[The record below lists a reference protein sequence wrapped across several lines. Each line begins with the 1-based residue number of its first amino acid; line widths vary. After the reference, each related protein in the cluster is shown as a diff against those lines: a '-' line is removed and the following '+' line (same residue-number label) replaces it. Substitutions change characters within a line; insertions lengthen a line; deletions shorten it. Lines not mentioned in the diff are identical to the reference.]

1 MSGSLW
7 TRRQVIAGGAAGA
20 AGLLLPVGSWRAR
33 AKEPL
38 AKTTAGPIRGR
49 VEDRVFIFQGVP
61 YGMDTAKTRFMAPKP
76 PEPWT
81 AVRECLTWGPRTI
94 QPYTPPAPPRPVQQA
109 AAPAQPAA
117 PQPPRERGYYMPPDL
132 GEQSEDCLNLNV
144 WTRGLRDGKKRPVM
158 VYFHGGGYNVWHG
171 E

>member
-1 MSGSLW
+1 MGGSQW
-7 TRRQVIAGGAAGA
+7 TRRQVIAGGAVGA
-20 AGLLLPVGSWRAR
+20 AGLLLPAVGWSA
-33 AKEPL
+33 ASTEPL

-49 VEDRVFIFQGVP
+49 VEDGVFIFQGVP

-94 QPYTPPAPPRPVQQA
+94 QPYSPPAPPRSA
-109 AAPAQPAA
+109 AQAA
-117 PQPPRERGYYMPPDL
+117 PQAAVPPQPRERGYYMPPDL

-144 WTRGLRDGKKRPVM
+144 WTRG
-158 VYFHGGGYNVWHG
+158 
-171 E
+171 